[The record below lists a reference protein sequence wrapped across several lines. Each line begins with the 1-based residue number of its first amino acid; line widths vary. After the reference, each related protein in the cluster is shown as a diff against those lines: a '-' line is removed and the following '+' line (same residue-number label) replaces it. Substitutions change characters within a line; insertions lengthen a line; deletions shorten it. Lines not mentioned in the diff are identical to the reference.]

1 MKRYLILLVILNIAI
16 FSYFKWVS
24 SPSVNTHE
32 ALPDLHP
39 EKVELLSPEDLQ
51 ALPAEPPPQPSVE
64 TSK

>member
-16 FSYFKWVS
+16 FSYFKWLS

-32 ALPDLHP
+32 ALPDLQP
-39 EKVELLSPEDLQ
+39 EKVELLTSEDLK
-51 ALPAEPPPQPSVE
+51 AFPAEPPPQPSLE